1 MGYSYYSYYYDDC
14 KDNDNIKNIY
24 NNRNNNKDCN
34 KICGLIEKQD
44 KKQSDLN
51 IESSFKFLII
61 ENIYL
66 GFNSAPKIY
75 NNYKKQMKNKGLR
88 EKDAS
93 HPSLF
98 FMFPENCSYFVDYLP
113 DKGKAKN
120 ITFVYGNDKLGLR
133 YGNKSFKD
141 FISHNDTCIVELKSE
156 IKKNFYQFFEEI
168 CKVGTWDSN
177 HHNMEN
183 HNCNH
188 FCIESLKLL
197 KAKRK
202 SNNIKEDFIFTKEI
216 NESKE
221 DAIKHN
227 IPYIFFNILNIQ
239 DL

>member
-1 MGYSYYSYYYDDC
+1 MCYNYYYDD
-14 KDNDNIKNIY
+14 NEPNPNMDNILTNK
-24 NNRNNNKDCN
+24 NNNKDYK
-34 KICGLIEKQD
+34 KINDIIQEQD
-44 KKQSDLN
+44 KKQSNLK
-51 IESSFKFLII
+51 IESSFRFLII

-75 NNYKKQMKNKGLR
+75 KTYKTAMKRKGLS

-98 FMFPENCSYFVDYLP
+98 FMFSKDCSYFVDYIP
-113 DKGKAKN
+113 DQGKATN
-120 ITFVYGNDKLGLR
+120 VTFVYGNDKFGLR

-141 FISHNDTCIVELKSE
+141 FTLHNDTCIVELKSE

-168 CKVGTWDSN
+168 SKVGTWDQKN
-177 HHNMEN
+177 HDIEK

-197 KAKRK
+197 EAKRK
-202 SNNIKEDFIFTKEI
+202 SNNIDEDFIITKPL
-216 NESKE
+216 NESKK

-227 IPYIFFNILNIQ
+227 IPFIFFNILNIEN
-239 DL
+239 L